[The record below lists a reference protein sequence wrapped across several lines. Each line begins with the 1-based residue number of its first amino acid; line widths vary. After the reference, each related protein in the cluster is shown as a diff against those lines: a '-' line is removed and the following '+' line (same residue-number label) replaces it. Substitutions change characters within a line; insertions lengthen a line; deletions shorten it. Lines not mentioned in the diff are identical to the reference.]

1 MVKSKKSQLKKAQKT
16 LEKMKKLRYEDT
28 LFLRDIIAKKLSWA
42 EKERLI
48 GLAKIADL
56 KSQINRL
63 EGVIVFIKDIQTAK
77 KEEKK

>member
-1 MVKSKKSQLKKAQKT
+1 MKKGQVKKAQKT

-63 EGVIVFIKDIQTAK
+63 EGVIVFIKDLQNIK

>member
-1 MVKSKKSQLKKAQKT
+1 MKKGQVKKAQKT

>member
-16 LEKMKKLRYEDT
+16 LEKMNKLRYEDT

-42 EKERLI
+42 EKERLV

-56 KSQINRL
+56 KGQINRL
-63 EGVIVFIKDIQTAK
+63 EGVILFIKDLQNIK

>member
-1 MVKSKKSQLKKAQKT
+1 MKKGQVKKAQKT

-63 EGVIVFIKDIQTAK
+63 EGVILFIKDLQTAK

>member
-63 EGVIVFIKDIQTAK
+63 EGVIVFIKDLQNIK